1 MLHIEGPC
9 GGSGRCGKCRIRV
22 LSDCPNCP
30 EEAAFFTKKELA
42 DGCAVLSLA
51 DPVATADILGPV
63 MFRET
68 YMPHLVR
75 LIERLKGLPQ
85 RPLIHLCGKLTQS
98 LIDAEGAKVQAL
110 RLDCRTY
117 GEAIR
122 LYRNW
127 EDPGVVGLFCV
138 HRLKEE
144 RPVVSVLRLD

>member
-1 MLHIEGPC
+1 
-9 GGSGRCGKCRIRV
+9 CGKCRIRV

-63 MFRET
+63 TFRET

-127 EDPGVVGLFCV
+127 EDPGVVGHFCV